1 MTIDFLRN
9 EIINTWIDENESEES
24 INHRYKKIDDFNQKI
39 YGFVYTF
46 YDYFRIRRNYGNNH
60 KFTMIEAHVLTDI
73 NDNAGITVSE
83 LADKGGKTI
92 SALSQTVR
100 KLIKRGYVERIN
112 DKEDAKVFFLYPTE
126 KGKEFAHL
134 HKRYDV
140 IDTIKVIKRLLR
152 KYSQEEVVIF
162 FNVLEEYK
170 NLLVE
175 SMNKNN

>member
-1 MTIDFLRN
+1 MTMEFIKT
-9 EIINTWIDENESEES
+9 EIIGAWIDENESEES
-24 INHRYKKIDDFNQKI
+24 INQRYKKIDDFNQKI

-46 YDYFRIRRNYGNNH
+46 YDYFKVRRNYGNNH
-60 KFTMIEAHVLTDI
+60 KFTMTEAHVLTDI
-73 NDNAGITVSE
+73 NDHAGITVSE

-112 DKEDAKVFFLYPTE
+112 DKEDAKVFFLFPTE
-126 KGKEFAHL
+126 RGKEFALL

-152 KYSQEEVVIF
+152 KYSLEEVVTF
-162 FNVLEEYK
+162 FEVLEEYK
-170 NLLVE
+170 DLLIE
-175 SMNKNN
+175 SMDKNH

>member
-1 MTIDFLRN
+1 MTIGFIN
-9 EIINTWIDENESEES
+9 KEVVNTWIDEDESEES
-24 INHRYKKIDDFNQKI
+24 INRRYKKIDDFNQKI

-46 YDYFRIRRNYGNNH
+46 YDYFKTRRNYGNNH

-100 KLIKRGYVERIN
+100 KLIKRGYVERVN
-112 DKEDAKVFFLYPTE
+112 DKEDAKVFFLFATE
-126 KGKEFAHL
+126 EGKEFAYL

-140 IDTIKVIKRLLR
+140 IDTIKVIKRLL
-152 KYSQEEVVIF
+152 KKFSQEEVATF
-162 FNVLEEYK
+162 FEVLEEYK
-170 NLLVE
+170 DLLVE
-175 SMNKNN
+175 SMDKAN